1 MPSLQFPDV
10 LFWLVPAGVV
20 GYFLFNTVRRGG
32 FRAAMFNAQ
41 ISGTLGEVEA
51 NAPKLV
57 SQRLKVH
64 VLDRDGQT
72 LVGVEVTS
80 KTVASWQMLPVVLSP
95 GQAREL
101 SALLHRAAEG
111 K

>member
-10 LFWLVPAGVV
+10 LFWLVLAGMV
-20 GYFLFNTVRRGG
+20 GYFLFNTVRRGS
-32 FRAAMFNAQ
+32 FRTAMFNAH
-41 ISGTLGEVEA
+41 ITGTLGEVEA
-51 NAPKLV
+51 SGPKLV

-64 VLDRDGQT
+64 VLERDGRP

-80 KTVASWQMLPVVLSP
+80 KSVGSWEMLPVVLSP
-95 GQAREL
+95 SQAREL
-101 SALLHRAAEG
+101 SALLKLASEG